1 MSCIRV
7 EKVEHPN
14 QILSYVK
21 LEWKNLLII
30 TISGIIYNVGM
41 TAGPY
46 FEGQLA
52 QRLFDIFN
60 GSKTVA
66 DMVSLAVIYLL
77 VILGVQVCRAV
88 KRFFV
93 RKFANDT
100 SRNMRHML
108 YNSLVNM
115 TPEALQNEGLGTVMT
130 KAVSDVDACVEGIRK
145 FITEIFDTGVV
156 MIAYLALL
164 FGYDWKLALLSCC
177 TAPLAYLMAGL
188 LKKTIAHAS
197 ASYKESA
204 GRLNSATMDRV
215 TNAIT
220 YRLGGVEK
228 NRDEAYEV
236 NLYDYEKKAVAANI
250 WESSMAPIYN
260 VIVMVGTIF
269 ILYFGSRNVLGTGWT
284 AWNIA
289 AFTAFLSCFSKLA
302 VKSSKAA
309 KLFNSVQKA
318 QVSWARIMPLLKEYQ
333 DPDTASAIDLEALND
348 LEFKDVTVKWP
359 NGNEV
364 LNHVSFTAHPGD
376 IIGIT
381 GPVACGKSAL
391 GKLMIGETQYDG
403 SIKIG
408 SHELN
413 SLNGYEKSRMI
424 SYMGH
429 EPQLMSDSIRENVCL
444 GEKIDP
450 SSYLKQVCLKD
461 EIEEMPKGVDT
472 PAGASGVQLSGGQQA
487 RTALARTLAHA
498 GEILVLDDPFSAV
511 DPKTEDQIMDHLK
524 EISNDHIILL
534 ISHRLRHFPKFK
546 TVLFLDEGNVEVS
559 THEQLMKTS
568 TDYQDLYNRQTE
580 GGDLDAAH

>member
-41 TAGPY
+41 TAGPF

-66 DMVSLAVIYLL
+66 DMVSLAAVYLL
-77 VILGVQVCRAV
+77 VILAVQLCRAV

-93 RKFANDT
+93 RRFANDT

-115 TPEALQNEGLGTVMT
+115 TPEELQNEGLGSVMT

-145 FITEIFDTGVV
+145 FITEVFDTGVV

-164 FGYDWKLALLSCC
+164 FGYDWKLALLACI
-177 TAPLAYLMAGL
+177 TTPIAYLIASL

-197 ASYKESA
+197 SSYKESA
-204 GRLNSATMDRV
+204 GKLNSATMDRV
-215 TNAIT
+215 SNAIT

-228 NRDEAYEV
+228 NRDEVYEG
-236 NLYDYEKKAVAANI
+236 NLSDYEKKAVSANI

-260 VIVMVGTIF
+260 VIVMVGTVF
-269 ILYFGSRNVLGTGWT
+269 ILYFGSRNVLGIGWSS
-284 AWNIA
+284 WNIA
-289 AFTAFLSCFSKLA
+289 AFTAFLSCFTKLA
-302 VKSSKAA
+302 VKSSHAA

-318 QVSWARIMPLLKEYQ
+318 QVSWGRIMPLLKEYQ
-333 DPDTASAIDLEALND
+333 DSDTASKINLDELGN

-359 NGNEV
+359 NGTEV

-376 IIGIT
+376 VIGIT
-381 GPVACGKSAL
+381 GPIACGKSAL
-391 GKLMIGETQYDG
+391 GKLLIGETNYEG
-403 SIKIG
+403 SIRICG
-408 SHELN
+408 HELN
-413 SLNGYEKSRMI
+413 TLNGYEKSRLI
-424 SYMGH
+424 SYLGH
-429 EPQLMSDSIRENVCL
+429 EPQLMSDSIRENICL
-444 GEKIDP
+444 GEHIDP
-450 SSYLKQVCLKD
+450 IPYLSQVCLSD
-461 EIEEMPKGVDT
+461 EIAEMPQGADT

-498 GEILVLDDPFSAV
+498 GKLLVLDDPFSAV
-511 DPKTEDQIMDHLK
+511 DSHTEDQIMEHIR
-524 EISNDHIILL
+524 EISQDHIILL
-534 ISHRLRHFPKFK
+534 ISHRLRHFPNFP
-546 TVLFLDEGNVEVS
+546 TVLFLDDEAVQVS
-559 THEQLMKTS
+559 THEQLMKTNP
-568 TDYQDLYNRQTE
+568 DYQDLYSRQTE